1 MRGVLPSPFIVKEG
15 PLAFRHFDLYAQA
28 LAKIERG
35 HAQDLVD
42 VREMFQRRLVEA
54 GKLLEYFLAVEPRFY
69 RYPAIDAKS
78 FRLAVDEAVRRFS
91 R

>member
-1 MRGVLPSPFIVKEG
+1 MRGVIPSPFIVKEG

-42 VREMFQRRLVEA
+42 VREMFR
-54 GKLLEYFLAVEPRFY
+54 
-69 RYPAIDAKS
+69 
-78 FRLAVDEAVRRFS
+78 
-91 R
+91 